1 MSIVKNLI
9 WPTHI
14 STYVRVGETV
24 FRRDFISGDGR
35 TQLRLVGELRRGR
48 GRVGV
53 APRVAGMVDGGVD
66 RVDVDAARNRIWRRC
81 RKNVQLS
88 VGDVIVMLKKDQYY
102 DVIVISEIMDF
113 SFIQVLNNC
122 TM

>member
-1 MSIVKNLI
+1 
-9 WPTHI
+9 
-14 STYVRVGETV
+14 
-24 FRRDFISGDGR
+24 
-35 TQLRLVGELRRGR
+35 
-48 GRVGV
+48 
-53 APRVAGMVDGGVD
+53 MVDGGVD

-113 SFIQVLNNC
+113 SFIQVLYSC